1 MWGVL
6 KEESEGEK
14 KKTKTTY
21 THILHEKTKYMGT
34 EATEASVRPEAC
46 IQECKHLFEHRNQ
59 RSSPYVGQDE
69 GENVG

>member
-1 MWGVL
+1 
-6 KEESEGEK
+6 
-14 KKTKTTY
+14 
-21 THILHEKTKYMGT
+21 MGT

>member
-14 KKTKTTY
+14 KKPKPH
-21 THILHEKTKYMGT
+21 THTFCMKTKYMGT